1 MSATLFDI
9 PTWLKCLKATTKLN
23 PKTAARYKTDESR
36 NWLFM
41 PQSHELPHTSEC
53 DHGLWPIMARFHFPP
68 NIDSF
73 HAQWHG
79 SRPSKSDGSSPQPR
93 CEQHN
98 WSKSAQRRWQVG
110 VDTRHALLLGPVAA
124 HYRFM
129 IQPSLCQNRIAQTY
143 ASDLVHLDVM
153 GLGHKRRK
161 QLHGQH
167 ESGWQSSSSQGN
179 LGGTAGCMA
188 LSHSLT

>member
-1 MSATLFDI
+1 
-9 PTWLKCLKATTKLN
+9 
-23 PKTAARYKTDESR
+23 
-36 NWLFM
+36 M